1 MAQLTKTKQWVT
13 KQDGIENL
21 EQETVSLPQPVDGEV
36 LVKIL
41 AISLNYRD
49 TEGMDI
55 LLPNPHLLFTL
66 QLVI

>member
-1 MAQLTKTKQWVT
+1 MPQPTETKQWVT

-21 EQETVSLPQPVDGEV
+21 VQERVTLPKLAHGEV

-49 TEGMDI
+49 TEGMSI
-55 LLPNPHLLFTL
+55 LFHLS
-66 QLVI
+66 VDC